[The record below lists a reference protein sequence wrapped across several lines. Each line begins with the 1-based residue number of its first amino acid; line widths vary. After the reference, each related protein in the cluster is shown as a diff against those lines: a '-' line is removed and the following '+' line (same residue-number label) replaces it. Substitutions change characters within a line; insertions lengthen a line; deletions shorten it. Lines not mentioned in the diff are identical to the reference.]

1 MKSDLVQKEMQPLNQ
16 IKETLA
22 QLQLQVREEAALNRE
37 LEGQL
42 ANARSE
48 CLRFRQEREVRFHDD
63 ELPIQAYLATLSDC
77 NVHKC

>member
-1 MKSDLVQKEMQPLNQ
+1 MKSDCVQKEMQPLNQ

-48 CLRFRQEREVRFHDD
+48 CLRFRQEREVWFHDD
-63 ELPIQAYLATLSDC
+63 ELPIQAYLATLLD
-77 NVHKC
+77 